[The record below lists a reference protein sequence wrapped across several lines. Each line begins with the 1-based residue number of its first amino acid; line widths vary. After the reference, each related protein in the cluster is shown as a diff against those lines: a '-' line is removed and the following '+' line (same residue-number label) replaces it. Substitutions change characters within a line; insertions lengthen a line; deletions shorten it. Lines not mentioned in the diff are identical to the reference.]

1 MSKNQHKSISSGYR
15 KVMTLLNTIF
25 THAFNWNRQKYYKK
39 PLFQQTSQ
47 RNMDRPNL
55 LDAVKED
62 STLRKKSFTRI
73 TITTTGRGTELV
85 GGLPA
90 LSIQCFGNPT
100 VYASQSGFPN

>member
-1 MSKNQHKSISSGYR
+1 M
-15 KVMTLLNTIF
+15 VMTLFNTIF
-25 THAFNWNRQKYYKK
+25 TLNWNRQKYYNK

-62 STLRKKSFTRI
+62 STLRNRSFTRI
-73 TITTTGRGTELV
+73 TITTTGRGTEPV

-90 LSIQCFGNPT
+90 LFIQCFGNPT
-100 VYASQSGFPN
+100 VLHESQSVCSN